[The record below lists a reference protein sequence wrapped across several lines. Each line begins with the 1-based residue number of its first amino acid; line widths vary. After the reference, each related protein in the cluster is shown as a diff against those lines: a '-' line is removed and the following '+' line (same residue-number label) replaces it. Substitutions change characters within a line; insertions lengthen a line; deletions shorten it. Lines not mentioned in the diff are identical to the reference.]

1 MTEDWARSAR
11 HELLRLQ
18 DPKGGWGYRSGS
30 PACVEPSALAALA
43 LAAGAEPTEA
53 EQQAVRATADW
64 LAAVQSGDGSLGVS
78 AAQRTPGWT
87 TPYALLLWTVTR
99 SHQPAQRNAAAW
111 LLRQKGR
118 ALPRSADPEHIVGH
132 DTTLIGWPWVADTH
146 SWLEP
151 TALAVLA
158 LRASGAADHP
168 RVREGLKLIAD
179 RAISFGGWNYGNKA
193 AFGADLRPQPAPT
206 GLALLAL
213 AGAAARTEVVARGLA
228 YLGTILPETRAP
240 ASLGWGVLGL
250 RAWGTAPA
258 EVSQWLDAAYRHASG
273 RPDSAKRLALLLL
286 AAGAHA
292 LEVLEFDSQGGR
304 ND

>member
-11 HELLRLQ
+11 RELLQLQ
-18 DPKGGWGYRSGS
+18 ASKGGWGYRIGS

-43 LAAGAEPTEA
+43 LAASSEPAGAEQT
-53 EQQAVRATADW
+53 AVRASADW
-64 LAAVQSGDGSLGVS
+64 LASIQGEDGSLGVS
-78 AAQRTPGWT
+78 AAQPTPGWT
-87 TPYALLLWTVTR
+87 TPYALLLWTATQ
-99 SHQPAQRNAAAW
+99 SHEPARRKAAAW

-168 RVREGLKLIAD
+168 RVHEGLKLIFD
-179 RAISFGGWNYGNKA
+179 RAITSGGWNYGNKA
-193 AFGADLRPQPAPT
+193 AFGAALRPQPAPT

-213 AGAAARTEVVARGLA
+213 AGTKAPTEVVSRALA
-228 YLGTILPETRAP
+228 YLGSILPETRAP
-240 ASLGWGVLGL
+240 SSLGWGVLGL
-250 RAWGTAPA
+250 RAWGEAPA
-258 EVSQWLDAAYRHASG
+258 QVPHWLDAAFRHASG
-273 RPDSAKRLALLLL
+273 RPDSAARLAMLLL
-286 AAGAHA
+286 AAGEHA
-292 LEVLEFDSQGGR
+292 LEVLEPDSQGGR
-304 ND
+304 HE